1 MSYTNKVGLGYL
13 IRASNA
19 FDTAENIAATAAV
32 YGEYYVTKPCSVFEF
47 RFIVTL
53 AIAASTAA
61 PVVKIKRRPTPGS
74 DSGAV
79 DIATITIP
87 TGTAAGKVMVKRVAP
102 VQLNVGDTL
111 CFQHVT
117 QATDAGT
124 AAGTGFYDVALE
136 IDEESDGNQSDL
148 VVSA

>member
-1 MSYTNKVGLGYL
+1 MSYTQKTGLGYL
-13 IRASNA
+13 IPASNA
-19 FDTAENIAATAAV
+19 FDTAENLAAAAAV
-32 YGEYYVTKPCSVFEF
+32 YGEFYVTKPCSVTEL

-53 AIAASTAA
+53 AIAASTTA
-61 PVVKIKRRPTPGS
+61 PVVKVKRRPTPGS

-102 VQLNVGDTL
+102 VQLNVGDSL

-117 QATDAGT
+117 QAVDASA
-124 AAGTGFYDVALE
+124 AAGTGFYDAVLE
-136 IDEESDGNQSDL
+136 IDEEADGNQSDL